1 MRSIRKILV
10 GRDFSRI
17 SDRAFLE
24 AFKWAQET
32 QAELHVVHIDTL
44 APVAPRGAAPG
55 TATHTSPLDRLKAL
69 LHVRTEELAQ
79 HAGLSIEGVHIVH
92 RVLSASSA
100 AKALVGYARDEA
112 MDIIFVGTHGR
123 TGIRRA
129 ALGSVAEEIIRHSP
143 VPVLTIRSRED
154 VDLHLGL
161 GVTHILATVDLSDY
175 SRAALIYGA
184 EVAQLFG
191 AKLTVL
197 TVVEHPVWPPSSVTW
212 IEEGAYRSIASEGTE
227 ALLHRFIASTHIP
240 TVETQVIARL
250 GTPVTTIQEVGEE
263 VGADLIITATHGA
276 TGLARFMLGSV
287 AEGVARHAS
296 VPVLTVRPP
305 ELVPEPTFAPDS
317 QSDMVPPV
325 Y

>member
-24 AFKWAQET
+24 AFLWAKQT
-32 QAELHVVHIDTL
+32 QAELHIVHVDTL

-55 TATHTSPLDRLKAL
+55 TATHTSALDRLKAL
-69 LHVRTEELAQ
+69 LQVRTEELAE
-79 HAGLSIEGVHIVH
+79 HAGLDVGDLHLVH
-92 RVLSASSA
+92 RVLCAASP
-100 AKALVGYARDEA
+100 AKALVAYARDEG
-112 MDIIFVGTHGR
+112 MDYVFVGTHGR

-129 ALGSVAEEIIRHSP
+129 ALGSVAQEIIRHSP
-143 VPVLTIRSRED
+143 VPVITIRSRED

-161 GVTHILATVDLSDY
+161 GVKHVLATVDLSDY

-184 EVAQLFG
+184 DVAHLFG
-191 AKLTVL
+191 ATLTVL

-212 IEEGAYRSIASEGTE
+212 IEDGAYRSIASEGTE
-227 ALLHRFIASTHIP
+227 ALLHRFIASSHIP
-240 TVETQVIARL
+240 SVETRVLARL

-263 VGADLIITATHGA
+263 VGADLIVTATHGA

-287 AEGVARHAS
+287 AEGVARHAA

-305 ELVPEPTFAPDS
+305 ELVPEPATTPDS
-317 QSDMVPPV
+317 LSDMVPPV